1 MIPAVSLTSLAMSVV
16 GGVVLLRIAL
26 SLKSL
31 LFWLGRWWRWAEQR
45 TQAYQ
50 SFEIPRYGEK
60 GQENPLYRR
69 VATYVAALPTLE
81 DSAAVTLFSSG
92 RKPNDFFLL
101 LGPGHSA
108 VDSFLGARVAW
119 TNAPAA
125 ASGGA
130 PRFVLRLRRQDRT
143 RVLRPYLQHVES
155 VADDLE
161 LRRRDVRLHICS
173 GGNPRWRSLPF
184 THPATID
191 TMAMDEDLKMRVRAD
206 MESFLKGRDYYHR
219 LGRVW
224 RRSYLLYGPPGTGKS
239 TFVAAMAKF
248 LCYDIYDVD
257 LSHVSAA
264 GDADGADLKG
274 LLLSTTPR
282 SIILVEDLDR
292 HLKGKGVGEEGESL
306 QLTRILNFMDGIF
319 SCCGEER
326 VMVFTMNS
334 DAGGMEPAVLRPG
347 RLDVHIH
354 FPLCDFAAFKTL
366 ASSYLG
372 LKDHKLYQQVEEVFQ
387 SGVRIS
393 PAEVGE
399 IMIANRAS
407 PSRALKSV
415 INTLQQQTAS
425 AVVRTSSAGRR
436 LSESGSGRRC
446 EDSATAGGDPSNV
459 GVGGAAM
466 GFGKESIKEFKK
478 LYGMIKLRSGS
489 KKDGA
494 TTLELAAAAAGA
506 DAGAPP
512 VKVDKDYIPN

>member
-1 MIPAVSLTSLAMSVV
+1 MIANGAASVVCAVV
-16 GGVVLLRIAL
+16 GGVVLLRIVL

-31 LFWLGRWWRWAEQR
+31 VYCWGRWWRWVDER

-50 SFEIPRYGEK
+50 SFEIPRYSES

-69 VATYVAALPTLE
+69 AAAYVAALPSLE
-81 DSAAVTLFSSG
+81 DAAAATLFSSG

-101 LGPGHSA
+101 LGPGQSA
-108 VDSFLGARVAW
+108 ADSFLGDRVSW
-119 TNAPAA
+119 TNAPA
-125 ASGGA
+125 GGA
-130 PRFVLRLRRQDRT
+130 GGPRLVLRLRRQDRT

-161 LRRRDVRLHICS
+161 LRRKEVRLFTS
-173 GGNPRWRSLPF
+173 YAGVGDGGGPRWRSAPF
-184 THPATID
+184 THPATLD
-191 TMAMDEDLKMRVRAD
+191 TVAMDLDLKARVRAD
-206 MESFLKGRDYYHR
+206 LESFLKGRAYYHR
-219 LGRVW
+219 VGRVW

-257 LSHVSAA
+257 LSRVSAG
-264 GDADGADLKG
+264 GDGVGADLKA

-282 SIILVEDLDR
+282 SVILVEDLDR
-292 HLKGKGVGEEGESL
+292 HLKGKGVGEEGES

-326 VMVFTMNS
+326 VMVFTMTS
-334 DAGGMEPAVLRPG
+334 DGSGMEGVEPAVLRPG

-354 FPLCDFAAFKTL
+354 FPLCDFTAFKTL

-372 LKDHKLYQQVEEVFQ
+372 LKDHKLYPQVEEVFQ
-387 SGVRIS
+387 GGARIS

-415 INTLQQQTAS
+415 IS
-425 AVVRTSSAGRR
+425 ALHQSSSAAGRR
-436 LSESGSGRRC
+436 LSESGSGRRW
-446 EDSATAGGDPSNV
+446 DDAAAGSDCGN
-459 GVGGAAM
+459 GGGSGGL

-478 LYGMIKLRSGS
+478 LYGFIKMRSGS
-489 KKDGA
+489 KKEGVMPVEVA
-494 TTLELAAAAAGA
+494 AAAAAAGA
-506 DAGAPP
+506 PLD
-512 VKVDKDYIPN
+512 KLDKDNSSH